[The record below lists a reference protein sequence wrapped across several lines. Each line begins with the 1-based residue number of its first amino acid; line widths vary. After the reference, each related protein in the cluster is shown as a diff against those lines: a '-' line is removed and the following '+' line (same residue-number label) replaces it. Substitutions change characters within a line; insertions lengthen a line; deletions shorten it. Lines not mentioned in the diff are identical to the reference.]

1 MTRLTLTSCLLGGF
15 SFGLLV
21 CSSLAEQGK
30 DAPSAKSTLAQQL
43 QQAAEATGEAYLE
56 AKSRLLKEIPLDV
69 IRGKDSDESLTWAQ
83 RQAAHAA
90 IDQGTNAQAYE
101 LAVRRL
107 AGFLD
112 EKRVLPRVLPDT
124 TAQLWVANPLDI
136 PADSEPRKFFEG
148 LSQQRGLVYEVL
160 FKHTR
165 GTISSLAAAAKAEQH
180 DEGAQKVKPPERDD
194 KREELFTRHGPGL
207 PRFDAQAWLTSL
219 TERDQAELLN
229 QAHDR

>member
-148 LSQQRGLVYEVL
+148 LSQQRGLVYEIL

-165 GTISSLAAAAKAEQH
+165 GQSVHWRPQRRQSSMTKVPRRSSHQSGTTSGRNSSPAMVLDSLALT
-180 DEGAQKVKPPERDD
+180 P
-194 KREELFTRHGPGL
+194 KRG
-207 PRFDAQAWLTSL
+207 SL
-219 TERDQAELLN
+219 R
-229 QAHDR
+229 